1 MRDSATSDSLV
12 SPPSALA
19 ADNLRVKVIVA
30 FALVYI
36 FWGSTYLAIGITD
49 ASGIPP
55 FVMCAVRFL
64 IAGPVMLAVCTAMGR
79 KVRVSGLEAAR
90 LAVVGILLLVTAN
103 GGLVW
108 AEQYVPTGFAALII
122 AATPIW
128 FLVLESFVF
137 RGDRLSPR
145 GILGVALGV
154 IGIAVL
160 VWPKLAHRDVLGPLQ
175 LVGSGVLLFSSF
187 TWAVGSVL
195 SRKWKLKVDPIV
207 ATGWQMLFAG
217 LTHCVLVLATGQYH
231 RAGFNRRGVLAMLYL
246 VVFGSWIGYTAY
258 VWLLKHVLTPKVS
271 TYAYVNP
278 IVAVILGVIVLQ
290 ERFDQFMLAGSVVII
305 AAVVLVTT
313 AKVHSLEEL
322 QHAGEGLPEL
332 DSEV

>member
-1 MRDSATSDSLV
+1 MANISTEASASKANWAYDRNHRL
-12 SPPSALA
+12 
-19 ADNLRVKVIVA
+19 KVIVC
-30 FALVYI
+30 FALVYV

-49 ASGIPP
+49 GAGIPP

-64 IAGPVMLAVCTAMGR
+64 IAGPLMLVACALLGR
-79 KVRVSGLEAAR
+79 RVRISPWESVR
-90 LAVVGILLLVTAN
+90 LAAVGILLLVTAN

-137 RGDRLSPR
+137 RGDRLSPP

-160 VWPKLAHRDVLGPLQ
+160 VWPKLAHRDSLGPMQ
-175 LVGSGVLLFSSF
+175 LIGSMVLLLSSF

-195 SRKWKLKVDPIV
+195 SRKWKMKVDPIV

-217 LTHCVLVLATGQYH
+217 LTHCVLVLVTGQYQ
-231 RAGFNRRGVLAMLYL
+231 RAVFNRRGVLAMLYL
-246 VVFGSWIGYTAY
+246 IVFGSWIGYTAY
-258 VWLLKHVLTPKVS
+258 VWLLKHVPTPKVS

-278 IVAVILGVIVLQ
+278 IVAVILGVIVLH

-313 AKVHSLEEL
+313 AKVHSPEEL